1 MLKVK
6 PSATAIEIDKEAEL
20 RRMKRIPLL
29 LLCLMAVMFFLT
41 LHHPAAWAAWLH
53 AFAEAGMVGALAD
66 WFAVVALFRHPLG
79 LPIPHTA
86 IIPNRKNDIGES
98 MSRFVADHFL
108 EPEVVRKKLQNTNLA
123 AFVVSWLKSDRGQRS
138 VEDLTTAVLRWALS
152 ALHEKRVRKFLSR
165 LSSKQLANVSL
176 SPLLGSTLEWLVRG
190 QRHQQ
195 ILTQVLRYTI
205 ELVHDNRD
213 AIRDRVQKESPW
225 WLPGFVDDRIL
236 KKMLERI
243 EHQLFEMA
251 LDQQH
256 PLREQFN
263 GWVQKLAHDLKNSA
277 EHRRLGDDFK
287 QQLLD
292 NDELQDYLYGLWREL
307 VRNIESDIDKP
318 ESVIRQHVGQWLA
331 NVAAEL
337 EKDED
342 MQAWVNA
349 WLVNAITFVVGRN
362 SAQIASL
369 ISDTV
374 RSWDGLDTSRRVELA
389 IGRDLQFIRINGT
402 LVGGLVGLLI
412 HAVKLYL

>member
-1 MLKVK
+1 VA
-6 PSATAIEIDKEAEL
+6 STALPREIDKAVQL
-20 RRMKRIPLL
+20 QRMKRIPLL
-29 LLCLMAVMFFLT
+29 LLCLMAVLFAVT
-41 LHHPAAWAAWLH
+41 LHTPASWAAWLH

-98 MSRFVADHFL
+98 LSRFVAEHFL
-108 EPEVVRKKLQNTNLA
+108 EPEVVRRKLQDTNLA
-123 AFVVSWLKSDRGQRS
+123 AFVVSWLKSEKGKRS
-138 VEDLTTAVLRWALS
+138 VEDLATVVLRWALG
-152 ALHEKRVRKFLSR
+152 ALHEKRVRRFLSR
-165 LSSKQLANVSL
+165 LSRKQLANVSL
-176 SPLLGSTLEWLVRG
+176 APLLGNTLDWLVRG
-190 QRHQQ
+190 GRHQQ

-205 ELVHDNRD
+205 VLVHDNRD
-213 AIRDRVQKESPW
+213 EIRAKVQKESPW

-236 KKMLERI
+236 ATMLERI

-251 LDQQH
+251 LDHEH

-263 GWVQKLAHDLKNSA
+263 QWVQNLAHNLQNSA

-307 VRNIESDIDKP
+307 ARSIETDIEKP
-318 ESVIRQHVGQWLA
+318 DSALRQHVGEWLG
-331 NVAAEL
+331 NVAQEL
-337 EKDED
+337 DSDPE

-349 WLVNAITFVVGRN
+349 WLVNAITQVVGRN
-362 SAQIASL
+362 STQIASL

-374 RSWDGLDTSRRVELA
+374 RSWDGMDTSRRVELA

-412 HAVKLYL
+412 HAVKLYV

>member
-1 MLKVK
+1 LK
-6 PSATAIEIDKEAEL
+6 PTAPPGETDKALQL
-20 RRMKRIPLL
+20 RRMKRIALL
-29 LLCLMAVMFFLT
+29 LLCLMALLFALT
-41 LHHPAAWAAWLH
+41 LHSPAPWAAWLH

-66 WFAVVALFRHPLG
+66 WFAVVALFRHPMG

-123 AFVVSWLKSDRGQRS
+123 AFVVGWLKSDKGRRS
-138 VEDLTTAVLRWALS
+138 VEDLTTAVLRWALG
-152 ALHEKRVRKFLSR
+152 ALHEKRVRRFLSR
-165 LSSKQLANVSL
+165 LSSKQLVNVSL
-176 SPLLGSTLEWLVRG
+176 APLLGSTLDWLVRG

-195 ILTQVLRYTI
+195 ILTQLLRYAI
-205 ELVHDNRD
+205 VLVHDNRD
-213 AIRDRVQKESPW
+213 AIRAKVQTESPW

-236 KKMLERI
+236 KLMLERI

-251 LDQQH
+251 LDPDH
-256 PLREQFN
+256 HLREKFSQWAHN
-263 GWVQKLAHDLKNSA
+263 LAQDLKHNP
-277 EHRRLGDDFK
+277 EHRRLGDDIK

-307 VRNIESDIDKP
+307 AGNIETDIEKP

-331 NVAAEL
+331 GVAEEL
-337 EKDED
+337 DKDKE
-342 MQAWVNA
+342 MQAWVNV
-349 WLVNAITFVVGRN
+349 WLVNAITLVVGRN

-374 RSWDGLDTSRRVELA
+374 RSWDGMDTSRRVELA

-412 HAVKLYL
+412 HAVKLYI